1 MPGTSTFSPWS
12 TPTEHSRREQ
22 SRFCHQVR
30 SVRSGADPGR
40 PGAPRRGVRGGRW
53 LCRAH
58 ARRYPALPRRGRHPG
73 DHPAEPGPPRCGAA
87 RAARAHP
94 HRGGARRIAVQHV
107 GRGAGRQRILNL
119 QTTYGELDLTIR
131 PAAFEGGYDELATRA
146 LRRSVGNVQVRV
158 AALADVIRSKE
169 AAGRRKDQEALPEL
183 YQLAGAPA
191 NHRRT
196 PGHRRLPPAA
206 SPPRPTPSSA
216 SPPPGSAPPGAT
228 VTVPH
233 PGGSPVRPAAPGG
246 NLPAT
251 GGLAAPG
258 EPVRR
263 HTALH
268 GNDFPARQGYA
279 WTSSRRCRPDRRPVP
294 GSGGA
299 IAVRT
304 AG

>member
-1 MPGTSTFSPWS
+1 VSSRVSVTKSGPFDPEPILAVLERHGVEYVVVGGFAARMHGATRPSRDVDV
-12 TPTEHSRREQ
+12 TPATTRQNLDRLAAALRELHARIRTE
-22 SRFCHQVR
+22 
-30 SVRSGADPGR
+30 
-40 PGAPRRGVRGGRW
+40 GAPDG
-53 LCRAH
+53 LPFSTSAE
-58 ARRYPALPRRGRHPG
+58 AL
-73 DHPAEPGPPRCGAA
+73 
-87 RAARAHP
+87 
-94 HRGGARRIAVQHV
+94 
-107 GRGAGRQRILNL
+107 AGQRILNL

-158 AALADVIRSKE
+158 AALADVIRYKE

-228 VTVPH
+228 VTVPL